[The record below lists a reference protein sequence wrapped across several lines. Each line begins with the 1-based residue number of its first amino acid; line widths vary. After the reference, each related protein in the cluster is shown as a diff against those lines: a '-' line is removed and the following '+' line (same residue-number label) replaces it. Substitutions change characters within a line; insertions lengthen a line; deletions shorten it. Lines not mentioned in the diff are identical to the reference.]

1 MVLWTCGPP
10 GARTTGR
17 VEMCEFRKL
26 IELST
31 AIASRIAC
39 PNSTCPC
46 SDKFAS
52 ALRASI
58 ACNAGLA
65 IDDSAV
71 MNTVSMAALPLPL
84 PLAWVMATRLSL
96 FPRKLCYGRGSDSN
110 FRYDK
115 LLTHFRLCRVVRL
128 FAYTASLSVCQKP
141 FTDLM
146 LCPKR
151 GCSSARCDDTVVW
164 PHR

>member
-1 MVLWTCGPP
+1 MLAIVLESQPHDLYALGGSTEPVVAPQWIHVGQAKKFKSLLFARGAPNTVPAPVPYSRERLVARGGYHCHLQMVLWTCGPP

-17 VEMCEFRKL
+17 VETCEFRKL

-58 ACNAGLA
+58 ACNAGFA

-71 MNTVSMAALPLPL
+71 MNTVLMAALPLPL
-84 PLAWVMATRLSL
+84 PLAWE
-96 FPRKLCYGRGSDSN
+96 PG
-110 FRYDK
+110 
-115 LLTHFRLCRVVRL
+115 
-128 FAYTASLSVCQKP
+128 
-141 FTDLM
+141 
-146 LCPKR
+146 
-151 GCSSARCDDTVVW
+151 
-164 PHR
+164 